1 MRIGTMALLAL
12 TAVTVSLYAEEA
24 HSEDQSAGE
33 VIGDIVEQQGREVAR
48 GVAVAADAG
57 ADTLD
62 GLTYSGCTLAKWA
75 VGERRDRTPS
85 VGNSIV
91 ALVFRLPV
99 SLIGG
104 TVCATSAV
112 LAMPT
117 KGIGYGFDQ
126 LASAGESSESHDSYS
141 PEDRRRLK
149 GMTVEDL
156 AKN

>member
-1 MRIGTMALLAL
+1 MRIGHMALLAL
-12 TAVTVSLYAEEA
+12 TACTVTMYCEEA
-24 HSEDQSAGE
+24 HSSEPSAGE
-33 VIGDIVEQQGREVAR
+33 VIGEVVEKQGREVAR

-75 VGERRDRTPS
+75 VGDRRDRTPS

-117 KGIGYGFDQ
+117 KGIGYGFDK
-126 LASAGESSESHDSYS
+126 LANSGEAPQNHDSYS

>member
-1 MRIGTMALLAL
+1 MRIRDMALLAL
-12 TAVTVSLYAEEA
+12 TAGTVSLYCEEA
-24 HSEDQSAGE
+24 HSDQSAGE
-33 VIGDIVEQQGREVAR
+33 VIGDVVEQQGREMAR

-75 VGERRDRTPS
+75 VGDRRDRTPS

-126 LASAGESSESHDSYS
+126 LASSGDDPQHDSYS
-141 PEDRRRLK
+141 PDDRRRLE
-149 GMTVEDL
+149 GMRVEDL

>member
-12 TAVTVSLYAEEA
+12 TAATVSLYVEEA

-33 VIGDIVEQQGREVAR
+33 VIGEVVEQQGREVAR

-62 GLTYSGCTLAKWA
+62 GLTYSGCKLAKWA
-75 VGERRDRTPS
+75 VGDRRDRTPS

-99 SLIGG
+99 SLLGG
-104 TVCATSAV
+104 TVCAASAV

-126 LASAGESSESHDSYS
+126 LASSGEDPEHDSYS
-141 PEDRRRLK
+141 PDDRRQLN
-149 GMTVEDL
+149 GLTVEDL

>member
-1 MRIGTMALLAL
+1 MRIRDMALLAL
-12 TAVTVSLYAEEA
+12 TASTVSLYCEEA
-24 HSEDQSAGE
+24 SSDQSAGE
-33 VIGDIVEQQGREVAR
+33 VIGDVVEQQGREVAR

-75 VGERRDRTPS
+75 VGDRRDRTPS

>member
-1 MRIGTMALLAL
+1 MEPW
-12 TAVTVSLYAEEA
+12 VVSFYVFMFCQFLFDEVVEERDL
-24 HSEDQSAGE
+24 HWECE
-33 VIGDIVEQQGREVAR
+33 GREVAR
-48 GVAVAADAG
+48 GVAGAADAG

-99 SLIGG
+99 SRIGG
-104 TVCATSAV
+104 TVCATSAG

-126 LASAGESSESHDSYS
+126 LA
-141 PEDRRRLK
+141 
-149 GMTVEDL
+149 
-156 AKN
+156 